1 MNTDEMNTE
10 KTGADKMNADR
21 SEAAET
27 VPAKRA
33 SEAADK
39 PRKSGR
45 THFPTWGDLAVLLLL
60 FGVATVAVQLVAGAA
75 GLPMPYRADG
85 ELVYPAE
92 KIWGRSQC
100 ILYVGA
106 MVLTIVLA
114 ALWRVVRHG
123 GGYWVRFSHYGLSP
137 RRLLWGVLL
146 MVSCGVVIEPLLSLL
161 DFVQMPRMPK
171 GGWSVLM
178 AVVAAPVLEELL
190 CRGIVL
196 ESIRYRYGAWRA
208 WVGSSLFFGLIHL
221 HPAMS
226 VNAFFMGM
234 ILGFAVIRTRSVIPA
249 VLLHAFNNALAL
261 VLGWTELPGRF
272 ADRPLSDIP
281 LRELIGSDFAY
292 TAVYIA
298 AAVFFVLSA
307 LEMWREIPR
316 RKAPAAAKTE
326 EKHPPMQ

>member
-1 MNTDEMNTE
+1 MNTDKMNT
-10 KTGADKMNADR
+10 
-21 SEAAET
+21 AET
-27 VPAKRA
+27 DSVKTVVETNTAEASSASTIPAPA
-33 SEAADK
+33 GM
-39 PRKSGR
+39 PRKRGR
-45 THFPTWGDLAVLLLL
+45 THFPTWGDLLVLLVL
-60 FGVATVAVQLVAGAA
+60 FGVATAVVQFVAGAA
-75 GLPMPYRADG
+75 GLPMPQWTDG

-100 ILYVGA
+100 LLYVGA
-106 MVLTIVLA
+106 MMLTIALA
-114 ALWRVVRHG
+114 AGWRVARRG

-146 MVSCGVVIEPLLSLL
+146 MMACGVVIEPLLSLL
-161 DFVQMPRMPK
+161 DFVPLPRMPK

-208 WVGSSLFFGLIHL
+208 WLGSSLFFGLIHL

-234 ILGFAVIRTRSVIPA
+234 ILGFAVIRTRSIIPA

-292 TAVYIA
+292 TAVYVA

-316 RKAPAAAKTE
+316 RKALVETKTG
-326 EKHPPMQ
+326 EKHPQVQ

>member
-1 MNTDEMNTE
+1 MNTDEM
-10 KTGADKMNADR
+10 KT
-21 SEAAET
+21 AAET
-27 VPAKRA
+27 APANRV
-33 SEAADK
+33 AAPADR
-39 PRKSGR
+39 PRKKGR
-45 THFPTWGDLAVLLLL
+45 THFPTWGDLVVLLTL
-60 FGVATVAVQLVAGAA
+60 FGMANAVVQFVAGAA
-75 GLPMPYRADG
+75 GLPMPQWADG

-100 ILYVGA
+100 ILYAGT
-106 MVLTIVLA
+106 MMLTIALA
-114 ALWRVVRHG
+114 AGWRVARRG

-146 MVSCGVVIEPLLSLL
+146 MMACGVVIEPLLSLL
-161 DFVQMPRMPK
+161 DFIPLPQMPK

-178 AVVAAPVLEELL
+178 AVVAAPVFEELL

-196 ESIRYRYGAWRA
+196 ESIRHRYGTWRA

-221 HPAMS
+221 HPVMS

-234 ILGFAVIRTRSVIPA
+234 ILGFAVIRTRSIIPA

-292 TAVYIA
+292 TAVYTASAI
-298 AAVFFVLSA
+298 FFVLSA

-316 RKAPAAAKTE
+316 RKVLTEAKTE
-326 EKHPPMQ
+326 EKHPQMQ

>member
-1 MNTDEMNTE
+1 MDT
-10 KTGADKMNADR
+10 DKMNT
-21 SEAAET
+21 AAET
-27 VPAKRA
+27 APANK
-33 SEAADK
+33 AAEPADR
-39 PRKSGR
+39 PRKKGR
-45 THFPTWGDLAVLLLL
+45 THFPTWSDLLVILIL
-60 FGVATVAVQLVAGAA
+60 FGVANVVVQFVAGAA
-75 GLPMPYRADG
+75 GLPMPQWVDG

-100 ILYVGA
+100 ILYVGSMA
-106 MVLTIVLA
+106 LTIALA
-114 ALWRVVRHG
+114 ALWRVARRG

-146 MVSCGVVIEPLLSLL
+146 MVACSVVIEPLLSLL
-161 DFVQMPRMPK
+161 DFIPVPQMPK

-178 AVVAAPVLEELL
+178 AVVAAPIFEELL

-196 ESIRYRYGAWRA
+196 ESIRHRYGAWRA

-234 ILGFAVIRTRSVIPA
+234 ILGFAVIRTRSIIPA

-261 VLGWTELPGRF
+261 VLSWTELPGRF

-292 TAVYIA
+292 TAVYTA

-307 LEMWREIPR
+307 VEMWREIPR
-316 RKAPAAAKTE
+316 RKVSTEAKTE
-326 EKHPPMQ
+326 EKHPQMQ

>member
-1 MNTDEMNTE
+1 MNTDEMN
-10 KTGADKMNADR
+10 R
-21 SEAAET
+21 AAET
-27 VPAKRA
+27 APAN
-33 SEAADK
+33 EAAAPADG
-39 PRKSGR
+39 PRKKGR
-45 THFPTWGDLAVLLLL
+45 THFPTWGDLLVVLLL
-60 FGVATVAVQLVAGAA
+60 FGVANAVVQFVAGAA
-75 GLPMPYRADG
+75 GLPMPQWTDG

-100 ILYVGA
+100 ILYAGA
-106 MVLTIVLA
+106 MVLTIALA
-114 ALWRVVRHG
+114 AGWRVARRG

-146 MVSCGVVIEPLLSLL
+146 MVACGVVIEPLLSLL
-161 DFVQMPRMPK
+161 DFFPMPEMPK

-178 AVVAAPVLEELL
+178 AVVAAPLFEELL

-234 ILGFAVIRTRSVIPA
+234 ILGFAVIRTRSIIPA

-272 ADRPLSDIP
+272 ADRPLSDIS

-292 TAVYIA
+292 TAVYTA

-307 LEMWREIPR
+307 VEMWREIPR
-316 RKAPAAAKTE
+316 RKIPTAAKTE
-326 EKHPPMQ
+326 EKHPQMQ